1 MKKLFLVFMTAAAIA
16 ANAQPNKWQ
25 AVSYADPAL
34 SNLSFADGANRP
46 VNTDMLT
53 IGIPVKMQFKAANTD
68 ALNVIPAGTCQ
79 IKITL
84 GSRFR
89 LLTDLSIPDNLPL
102 GNYFRWSVTEG
113 DRAVQYILVGELVRD
128 LPARFSGLVGF
139 TLMPMREGNSTI
151 TCQVLISNHN
161 NPNTILSDMAPSN
174 NILSKSYSSLK
185 PIGVKFT
192 RFDAKAHGCTV
203 DLNWAIFD
211 EEKLTRRYIIET
223 SDDGISFQT
232 LKTIT
237 ASALTNYNLLLEG
250 LSKSS
255 MTLRIKA
262 ETQSGQFVY
271 SGNVYTDNIC
281 NTKFEAGLY
290 PNPVPTEISEVS
302 ILAKA
307 GIFNGK
313 YSIAITDVSGKE
325 LKRTDATYT
334 NQLQVKFNTGILKG
348 GTYFIS
354 ITGEDGNVSTLKM
367 IKQ

>member
-1 MKKLFLVFMTAAAIA
+1 MKKLFLVFMTAAAVA

-25 AVSYADPAL
+25 AVSYADPSV
-34 SNLSFADGANRP
+34 SNLSFTDGANRP
-46 VNTDMLT
+46 VNTEMLT
-53 IGIPVKMQFKAANTD
+53 IGTPVKMQFTAANTD
-68 ALNVIPAGTCQ
+68 PLNVIPAGTCQ

-84 GSRFR
+84 GTRFR

-102 GNYFRWSVTEG
+102 GNYFRWSVAEG
-113 DRAVQYILVGELVRD
+113 DRAIQYIIVGELVRD
-128 LPARFSGLVGF
+128 LPARFSGLINF
-139 TLMPMREGNSTI
+139 TLMPVREGNSTV

-174 NILSKSYSSLK
+174 NFLSKTYTSLK

-192 RFDAKAHGCTV
+192 RFDAKAHGCTL

-237 ASALTNYNLLLEG
+237 ASALTNYNLLLDG
-250 LSKSS
+250 LSKTA

-271 SGNVYTDNIC
+271 SGNVYADNIC
-281 NTKFEAGLY
+281 NTRFEAGLY
-290 PNPVPTEISEVS
+290 PNPVPPEVTEVS
-302 ILAKA
+302 ISAKA

-313 YSIAITDVSGKE
+313 YSIAITDISGKE
-325 LKRTDATYT
+325 LKRTEVTYV

-354 ITGEDGNVSTLKM
+354 ITGEDGQPYTLKM
-367 IKQ
+367 VKQ